1 MELKIAQIQMP
12 VTADREE
19 NIRCACDM
27 VRQAGDIDMAVLPE
41 MFCCPYDNACFRPYG
56 EEEGGPAYRAL
67 SALARERGIWLVGG
81 TLPELAEG
89 TTPAM
94 CLRLTDS
101 WRPSIERCT
110 SLTLTW
116 RAASGSWSPR
126 P

>member
-56 EEEGGPAYRAL
+56 EAEGGPAYRAL
-67 SALARERGIWLVGG
+67 SALARERGICLLATPHTMFTACGILYKAGLVGG
-81 TLPELAEG
+81 A
-89 TTPAM
+89 
-94 CLRLTDS
+94 
-101 WRPSIERCT
+101 
-110 SLTLTW
+110 
-116 RAASGSWSPR
+116 
-126 P
+126 